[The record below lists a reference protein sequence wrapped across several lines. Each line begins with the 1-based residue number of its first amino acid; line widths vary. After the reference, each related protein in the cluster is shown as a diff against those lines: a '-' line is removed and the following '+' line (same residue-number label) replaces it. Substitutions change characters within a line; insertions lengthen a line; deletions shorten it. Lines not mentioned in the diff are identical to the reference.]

1 MTFEALTENHAHTQE
16 IIREL
21 YVFTNQFEMIQNLEV
36 GSRIVIDTREKKLL
50 RDAIISLTAQI
61 KILNNSIPDLIHN
74 IGFYKELTTDARAP
88 EIHKI
93 EDKAKKFQEKFVQ
106 VRYMPDEKSEK
117 VSLTISDQDRKE
129 FLENLSK
136 SNLSIR
142 ELKKKYSVERPS
154 MIMGRPNA
162 YAKISNRFFRK
173 LSNSLIA
180 KGYFER
186 LNRDLRKINSPFV
199 LGSYVSMIFFTIFI
213 SFIFSIILFLI
224 LLFVNISFIY
234 PFLTRVEGSIL
245 LRAVKVF
252 WVTFAIPIA
261 SGLIFYFYPHSE
273 SKNMG
278 SKIDQELPFVTIHMS
293 AIATSGIEPLSIFKI
308 IMKSGEYKYTDI
320 EFRKVMNLVNFH
332 GKNLVRAL
340 RDVSFSSP
348 SAKLRELLNGMATT
362 VTSGGSLSNFLT
374 EHSETMLFDYK
385 LERERY
391 TKTSETFMDIY
402 IAVVIAA
409 PMILLMLFIIIG
421 STGTLGNF
429 LGLPTE
435 ILGILIILVI
445 VLLNI
450 IFLALLRMKQPAL

>member
-162 YAKISNRFFRK
+162 YAKISNRF
-173 LSNSLIA
+173 
-180 KGYFER
+180 
-186 LNRDLRKINSPFV
+186 
-199 LGSYVSMIFFTIFI
+199 
-213 SFIFSIILFLI
+213 
-224 LLFVNISFIY
+224 
-234 PFLTRVEGSIL
+234 
-245 LRAVKVF
+245 
-252 WVTFAIPIA
+252 
-261 SGLIFYFYPHSE
+261 
-273 SKNMG
+273 
-278 SKIDQELPFVTIHMS
+278 
-293 AIATSGIEPLSIFKI
+293 
-308 IMKSGEYKYTDI
+308 
-320 EFRKVMNLVNFH
+320 
-332 GKNLVRAL
+332 
-340 RDVSFSSP
+340 
-348 SAKLRELLNGMATT
+348 
-362 VTSGGSLSNFLT
+362 
-374 EHSETMLFDYK
+374 
-385 LERERY
+385 
-391 TKTSETFMDIY
+391 
-402 IAVVIAA
+402 
-409 PMILLMLFIIIG
+409 
-421 STGTLGNF
+421 
-429 LGLPTE
+429 
-435 ILGILIILVI
+435 
-445 VLLNI
+445 
-450 IFLALLRMKQPAL
+450 